1 MKMLVLGAGVVGV
14 TSAWY
19 LARDGHEVL
28 VLDRQPAAGL
38 ETSFANGG
46 QISVGHCEP
55 WANPQAPLQVLKW
68 LGRED
73 APLLFRWRADL
84 QQWLWGL
91 RFLRECL
98 PWRTLRNTE
107 RILRLALYSRECLLA
122 LRAETGIEYD
132 QLTRGILEIYQDEGE
147 FVAGQKSAAR
157 VSALGYPREVKC
169 AAECVALE
177 PALAGA
183 QAQLLGGV
191 FTPQDES
198 GDAHRYTQNLAALAA
213 ARGVRFRYGV
223 KVESVVTEAGA
234 VKSLR
239 LLNEEGRKE
248 VLSAEAYVVSLGSY
262 SPLLL
267 RPIGLGLPVYPTKGY
282 SATLPIGEAS
292 AAPTLSLTD
301 MSHKIVFSRLGNRL
315 RVAGT
320 AELNGYDQTLNA
332 VRCQALARRAFE
344 LFPGVGEP
352 SKVEYWTGLR
362 PATPSN
368 VPCIGRTRFPNLF
381 LNTGHGTLGWTLA
394 CGSGQTL
401 ADIVAK
407 RKLAAWSEL

>member
-1 MKMLVLGAGVVGV
+1 MKIVVLGAGVVGV

-28 VLDRQPAAGL
+28 VLDRQPAAGM

-98 PWRTLRNTE
+98 PARTACNTE
-107 RILRLALYSRECLLA
+107 RILRLALFSRECLLA
-122 LRAETGIEYD
+122 LRAETGILYD
-132 QLTRGILEIYQDEGE
+132 QLARGILEIYEDEAE
-147 FVAGQKSAAR
+147 FVAAQKSAAR
-157 VSALGYPREVKC
+157 VSALGYPREVKTAAQC
-169 AAECVALE
+169 AAIE
-177 PALAGA
+177 PALAGSA
-183 QAQLLGGV
+183 ARLRGGV
-191 FTPQDES
+191 YTPQDES
-198 GDAHRYTQNLAALAA
+198 GDAHRFTQSLATLAA
-213 ARGVRFRYGV
+213 ARGVSFRYNQR
-223 KVESVVTEAGA
+223 VEGILAEGGTVRGA
-234 VKSLR
+234 RVR
-239 LLNEEGRKE
+239 DAEGRVE
-248 VLSAEAYVVSLGSY
+248 TVQGDAYVVALGSY

-267 RPIGLGLPVYPTKGY
+267 RPIGVGLPVYPTKGY
-282 SATLPIGEAS
+282 SATIPISDPA
-292 AAPTLSLTD
+292 AAPTVSLTD

-320 AELNGYDQTLNA
+320 AELNGYDQALNP
-332 VRCQALARRAFE
+332 VRCDALSRRAFA
-344 LFPGVGEP
+344 LFPGVGERDR
-352 SKVEYWTGLR
+352 VEYWTGLR

-368 VPCIGRTRFPNLF
+368 VPNIGRSAYRNLY

-394 CGSGQTL
+394 CGSAQTL
-401 ADIVAK
+401 ADIVAG
-407 RKLAAWSEL
+407 RSPAAWPET